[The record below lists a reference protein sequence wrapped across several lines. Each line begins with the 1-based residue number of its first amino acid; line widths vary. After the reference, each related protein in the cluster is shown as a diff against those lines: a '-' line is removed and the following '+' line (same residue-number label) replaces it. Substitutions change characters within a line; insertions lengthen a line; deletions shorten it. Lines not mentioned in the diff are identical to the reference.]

1 MAGAAE
7 RRGGVDRAALNFR
20 GLQTIDVHVAEPVGI
35 SKISEKDSRTW
46 VHDVHLSPRE
56 YMVLQLISR
65 GHSNKR
71 VAQSLGIAPETVKSH
86 AKHIFVKLRAQ
97 SRLEAVMRAL
107 MLGLI

>member
-1 MAGAAE
+1 M
-7 RRGGVDRAALNFR
+7 GGREVSEIADNGRVRHRA
-20 GLQTIDVHVAEPVGI
+20 VGVSRI
-35 SKISEKDSRTW
+35 GEKDPSTW
-46 VHDVHLSPRE
+46 VQDAHLSPRE
-56 YMVLQLISR
+56 LIVLQLISR

>member
-1 MAGAAE
+1 MDA
-7 RRGGVDRAALNFR
+7 
-20 GLQTIDVHVAEPVGI
+20 HVTEPVGA
-35 SKISEKDSRTW
+35 SKISAKDPRTW

-56 YMVLQLISR
+56 HIVLQLISW
-65 GHSNKR
+65 GHSNKS

-86 AKHIFVKLRAQ
+86 AKKIFVKLGVQ

>member
-1 MAGAAE
+1 MDA
-7 RRGGVDRAALNFR
+7 
-20 GLQTIDVHVAEPVGI
+20 HVAEPVGV
-35 SKISEKDSRTW
+35 SKIREEDSRTW

-56 YMVLQLISR
+56 YIVLQLISR

-86 AKHIFVKLRAQ
+86 VKHIFVKLRAQ

>member
-1 MAGAAE
+1 MDA
-7 RRGGVDRAALNFR
+7 
-20 GLQTIDVHVAEPVGI
+20 HVAEPVGV
-35 SKISEKDSRTW
+35 SKMCEIDSRTG

-56 YMVLQLISR
+56 HSVLQLISR
-65 GHSNKR
+65 GHTNKR

-107 MLGLI
+107 MLDLI